1 MHSTI
6 TNHSKIMGNRNI
18 DLARDLIVM
27 NMALCNQQYKGYERP
42 STALPSPTPKQYVE
56 SFLERRFTSSF
67 TASAFNSSPSIFSN
81 ESIQHQHDSMLQ
93 IACHCRSRTSCLLLS
108 SLSRRIYNST
118 AEDRLECY

>member
-42 STALPSPTPKQYVE
+42 STALPSPTPCQSNNTWKAFWREDSPAVSQLVLSILVPQYLAMKAY
-56 SFLERRFTSSF
+56 SINMTLCFKLH
-67 TASAFNSSPSIFSN
+67 AIADLALLAFYY
-81 ESIQHQHDSMLQ
+81 
-93 IACHCRSRTSCLLLS
+93 LL
-108 SLSRRIYNST
+108 
-118 AEDRLECY
+118 